1 MDIVNKTQKPVA
13 VPLPGGKKLRL
24 GPGKTG
30 QITPKSAQHP
40 PLLKL
45 VEAGDLEIDETGRQ
59 HNSPSTGASSAR
71 TGNQASGPTGN
82 IRRTGDR

>member
-30 QITPKSAQHP
+30 QITPKAAEHP
-40 PLLKL
+40 PVMKL
-45 VEAGDLEIDETGRQ
+45 VEEGVVEIVGIGKKS
-59 HNSPSTGASSAR
+59 HGGST
-71 TGNQASGPTGN
+71 SGVQGGTRGHSQGGGGLF
-82 IRRTGDR
+82 RSGDR